1 MVVQVVIKERDILAD
16 GRVNIYLSLRQAGQK
31 PSLKATGK
39 RIFPSQWDREA
50 RQVKASVPNAVLL
63 NNFLREQI
71 QTLEGII
78 LDQQRRGLALGGI
91 VPVGHDPPWTRR
103 RPGPLTYKSVWNQ
116 YTGQTDGTPVVAF
129 IEQSIAHLKAQVAPK
144 TYQDYQGGLSRIL
157 SYQPHVRFE
166 DISESWLRSYEA
178 FQRQKGR
185 KPNGIFRD
193 MSVLR
198 KFFNL
203 AREDGLIKNYPFSAY
218 QLPKE
223 ETIREFLMPA
233 ELTALDTFFFEHG
246 DTLPEG
252 AHKTLGFYLFSCYTG
267 LSHDDLLKRLDW
279 QWLDE
284 KLIIRRGKTKRKGKL
299 TTIPL
304 ISRAKRLVPHVQQ
317 HTIKQK
323 KARIGEDLRL
333 IAHRSGITKH
343 LTYHTARHTFAI
355 NSLMLGVNIKV
366 IQSILGH
373 STVRTTEVYLR
384 IVDEY
389 VDQEMAK
396 WED

>member
-1 MVVQVVIKERDILAD
+1 MRVLVVIKEADILSD
-16 GRVNIYLSLRQAGQK
+16 GRVNIYLALRETQKK

-39 RIFPSQWDREA
+39 RIFPIQWDRDA
-50 RQVKASVPNAVLL
+50 RQVRANVPNAVLL

-78 LDQQRRGLALGGI
+78 LDQQRRGLS
-91 VPVGHDPPWTRR
+91 
-103 RPGPLTYKSVWNQ
+103 LTYKTVWNQ
-116 YTGQTDGTPVVAF
+116 YTGQTEGTALAVYAQRR
-129 IEQSIAHLKAQVAPK
+129 ICELRAQVAPK
-144 TYQDYQGGLSRIL
+144 TYEDYQGGLSRIL
-157 SYQPHVRFE
+157 SYQSHVRFE
-166 DISESWLRSYEA
+166 DINERWLRDYEA

-203 AREDGLIKNYPFSAY
+203 AREDGLIKNYPFSNY

-223 ETIREFLMPA
+223 ETIREFLMPK
-233 ELTALDTFFFEHG
+233 ELAALDTFFFEQT

-252 AHKTLGFYLFSCYTG
+252 PHKTLGFYLFSCYTG
-267 LSHDDLLKRLDW
+267 LTHNDLLIRLDW
-279 QWLDE
+279 QWLPD

-304 ISRAKRLVPHVQQ
+304 ISRAKRLIPHVQTY
-317 HTIKQK
+317 TIKQK

-333 IAHRSGITKH
+333 IAHRSGIAKH

-355 NSLMLGVNIKV
+355 NSLMRGVNIKV

-384 IVDEY
+384 VVDEY